1 MPAELSTEVCN
12 IVPEAVTKI
21 IPKIKNYKKAKWLSE
36 EALQIAEER
45 REVKGKGEK
54 EIYTHLYD
62 DFLERTNM
70 AQSMKEITDKLYV
83 IKSKNFC
90 SFKDNVKRIGR
101 QATDRNIHKRL
112 ILKRNIFQNIQ
123 RTLKLNSKKQTI
135 QLENGP
141 KTLNRCFN
149 KNIQMANKHMKICFI
164 SFLIRKMLT

>member
-54 EIYTHLYD
+54 EIYTQLYD

-90 SFKDNVKRIGR
+90 SKDNVKRIGR

-112 ILKRNIFQNIQ
+112 ILKRNIFQNMQ

>member
-1 MPAELSTEVCN
+1 MTEVCN

-21 IPKIKNYKKAKWLSE
+21 IPKIKNYKKAKWSSE

-54 EIYTHLYD
+54 EIYTQLYD
-62 DFLERTNM
+62 DFLGRTNM

-101 QATDRNIHKRL
+101 QATDRNIRKRL